1 MQQFKSLYDVLN
13 ALLKYSDGD
22 VTMNFN
28 DDDKFIFK
36 DGRYLWKIPMSKDA
50 MLLADVKVSV
60 EKREVSVSCVSNE
73 ENEHYY
79 RYLLN
84 PLPDDADE
92 QTLEATLK
100 DDGIY
105 ITANKKES
113 LDESKEKK
121 IKINYV

>member
-13 ALLKYSDGD
+13 ELLKYSDGD

-28 DDDKFIFK
+28 DDDKFIFE
-36 DGRYLWKIPMSKDA
+36 DGRYLWKIPMSKDTMSHA
-50 MLLADVKVSV
+50 NVNVSV

-79 RYLLN
+79 HYHLN

-113 LDESKEKK
+113 LDEPKEKK
-121 IKINYV
+121 IKINYI